1 MTANAV
7 LAKQH
12 IDHTHFRHETAGG
25 HTDTA
30 AAARNESS
38 GKKPSLA
45 NKNAAIRSILRNAAL
60 FKF

>member
-1 MTANAV
+1 MTANPV
-7 LAKQH
+7 PAKQH
-12 IDHTHFRHETAGG
+12 MYQPHFRHETAGG
-25 HTDTA
+25 YTTAA
-30 AAARNESS
+30 AAARNISP

>member
-12 IDHTHFRHETAGG
+12 MDHTHFRHETAGG

-45 NKNAAIRSILRNAAL
+45 NKNAAIRSILRNTAFL
-60 FKF
+60 KF